1 MRSACDS
8 PASESEITFARPAS
22 RAIRTV
28 PAFQLV
34 HGGRDR
40 GHIAPDAPI
49 ADEGAVAAE
58 AGIAGDR
65 DPSAFRLAATELID
79 EVAERAP
86 RLEVGEM
93 CLRIDAALRNL
104 LQEVEAKAAEHAVRR
119 DAGGILVVAGK
130 PGKAQ
135 FVIDLPDPFGSG
147 FDQRQKLVG
156 RKNRAPQASFRR
168 RSPNVRTQLLLAP
181 APSPL
186 RCRSRAHPSMT
197 PVMPPQEVNPG
208 HLAEEALTFG

>member
-1 MRSACDS
+1 MRSACD
-8 PASESEITFARPAS
+8 FAGQR
-22 RAIRTV
+22 IRDHLLPPGVARNTHM

-40 GHIAPDAPI
+40 CHIAPDAPI

-58 AGIAGDR
+58 AWIARDR

-86 RLEVGEM
+86 RLEVGEVS
-93 CLRIDAALRNL
+93 LRIGAAFRDL

-119 DAGGILVVAGK
+119 DAGEHPDNCL
-130 PGKAQ
+130 KARKSAVRDRSPRSIR
-135 FVIDLPDPFGSG
+135 FRVRPAPEAR
-147 FDQRQKLVG
+147 RQKE
-156 RKNRAPQASFRR
+156 RAPQASFRR

-197 PVMPPQEVNPG
+197 PVMPP
-208 HLAEEALTFG
+208 